1 MLSRLVCDHPAD
13 RPFLGH
19 TGGVILAPH
28 LIELKK
34 KDLGLP
40 PLSEA
45 TERQIR
51 DGMCWENP
59 DELYNDGG
67 AFKLTC
73 RDEQGRVITVIA
85 DNYFGYC
92 KKEVKT
98 QIGFSANLFGL
109 AEEEHA
115 GGAQIHSSYNLSRTF
130 NPQRILPDQNSS
142 FKRNIRRSCSGGT
155 QRCKIEIKKKNV

>member
-1 MLSRLVCDHPAD
+1 MPINDAGLNVHHWT
-13 RPFLGH
+13 GH

-40 PLSEA
+40 HLNEA
-45 TERQIR
+45 TERQVR
-51 DGMCWENP
+51 DGMCWEDP

-73 RDEQGRVITVIA
+73 RDEQGHVITVIA

-92 KKEVKT
+92 K
-98 QIGFSANLFGL
+98 
-109 AEEEHA
+109 
-115 GGAQIHSSYNLSRTF
+115 
-130 NPQRILPDQNSS
+130 
-142 FKRNIRRSCSGGT
+142 
-155 QRCKIEIKKKNV
+155 

>member
-1 MLSRLVCDHPAD
+1 MHHWT
-13 RPFLGH
+13 GH

-40 PLSEA
+40 HLNEA
-45 TERQIR
+45 TERQVR
-51 DGMCWENP
+51 DGMCWEDP

-73 RDEQGRVITVIA
+73 RDEQGHVITVIA

-92 KKEVKT
+92 K
-98 QIGFSANLFGL
+98 
-109 AEEEHA
+109 
-115 GGAQIHSSYNLSRTF
+115 
-130 NPQRILPDQNSS
+130 
-142 FKRNIRRSCSGGT
+142 
-155 QRCKIEIKKKNV
+155 